1 MALESR
7 IKKPLIPLTIFRIPG
22 LAAAEITQVI
32 GVGGFNTMFFF
43 LTLYTQNVPGYS
55 PIKTGLAYVP

>member
-1 MALESR
+1 
-7 IKKPLIPLTIFRIPG
+7 
-22 LAAAEITQVI
+22 VI